1 MKELEGKDVYL
12 IPTGNNVRRRN
23 TSVYEKAKI
32 VKVARVNV
40 TFRFY
45 DSLIDHKYRYEG
57 NRLTVE
63 DYNAGYIV
71 FSSKREIDN
80 YFLAKELA
88 GKIYRKYKFPETWE
102 RVGAEKLKQIAE
114 LLGL

>member
-12 IPTGNNVRRRN
+12 IPTGNNARRRD
-23 TSVYEKAKI
+23 TGFYEKAKI
-32 VKVARVNV
+32 IKVARVNV
-40 TFRFY
+40 IFR
-45 DSLIDHKYRYEG
+45 IDGYQSDDKYRYEG
-57 NRLTVE
+57 NRLTAG

-71 FSSKREIDN
+71 FPTKSEMDD

-88 GKIYRKYKFPETWE
+88 GKIYRKYKFQETWE
-102 RVGAEKLKQIAE
+102 RVGVEKLKQIAE